1 MKYTGREGW
10 GGQEGTQNSG
20 YQWDP
25 LGADQGLDFGGER
38 SAYRGSE
45 APGSL
50 SVEGLQLQ
58 ESSSGPVQT
67 IIFENTN
74 FKGADKMFKAIDGT
88 LKDAALQVIVRKGL
102 VGLG

>member
-1 MKYTGREGW
+1 
-10 GGQEGTQNSG
+10 
-20 YQWDP
+20 
-25 LGADQGLDFGGER
+25 
-38 SAYRGSE
+38 
-45 APGSL
+45 
-50 SVEGLQLQ
+50 VEGLQLQ

-88 LKDAALQVIVRKGL
+88 LKDAALQVIVRLGL